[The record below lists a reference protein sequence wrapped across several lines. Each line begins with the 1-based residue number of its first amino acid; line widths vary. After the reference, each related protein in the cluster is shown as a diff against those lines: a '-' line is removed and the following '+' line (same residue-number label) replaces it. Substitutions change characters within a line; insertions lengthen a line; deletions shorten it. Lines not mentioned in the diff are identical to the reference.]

1 MRRSSALAVV
11 LTVCTIFVGLS
22 SSARAEGS
30 AEAATVQ
37 PKDWI
42 TLHSSSAVTPVV
54 DHSWSSHPNDQRPV
68 LLPLPAEG
76 WVGAL
81 MVLSIVIY
89 CGVRR
94 ARILAIR

>member
-1 MRRSSALAVV
+1 MRRLFALAVV
-11 LTVCTIFVGLS
+11 LTVGTIFAGHS

-30 AEAATVQ
+30 ADAAAIQ

-42 TLHSSSAVTPVV
+42 TFHQTAALSPVV
-54 DHSWSSHPNDQRPV
+54 DHSWASKPHEEPV

-76 WVGAL
+76 WVGAA

>member
-1 MRRSSALAVV
+1 MRLSYALTAM
-11 LTVCTIFVGLS
+11 LAVCTISAGFS

-30 AEAATVQ
+30 ADAAAVQ

-42 TLHSSSAVTPVV
+42 TLHNSTAVTPVV
-54 DHSWSSHPNDQRPV
+54 DRSWSSQPDQHPV

-76 WVGAL
+76 WVGAA

>member
-1 MRRSSALAVV
+1 MRRSYALPVI
-11 LTVCTIFVGLS
+11 LTVCTMFTGLS

-30 AEAATVQ
+30 AETAAIQ

-42 TLHSSSAVTPVV
+42 TLHNGNSVAPVV
-54 DHSWSSHPNDQRPV
+54 DHSWSSQSSDQRPV

-81 MVLSIVIY
+81 MVLTIVIY